1 MDWNLNDIMGEM
13 AKIVGGGT
21 AGVFGGMWAERRA
34 AKSDAVQEL
43 QMLKTE
49 YRDFAATM
57 KTEVKE
63 VRDELDKSRAAE
75 EDCYKKHREAINRID
90 ELDRCIRAVT
100 NIPPKTKPRNGKQ
113 TDGN

>member
-1 MDWNLNDIMGEM
+1 MRTMAWDFNDIGSEIM
-13 AKIVGGGT
+13 KVLGGGT

-49 YRDFAATM
+49 YREFAATM
-57 KTEVKE
+57 KGEVKE
-63 VRDELDKSRAAE
+63 VREELDKSRKAE
-75 EDCYKKHREAINRID
+75 EECHQQHREAMNRID

-100 NIPPKTKPRNGKQ
+100 KIPPKPRKPNG
-113 TDGN
+113 N

>member
-1 MDWNLNDIMGEM
+1 MGEM
-13 AKIVGGGT
+13 AKVIGGGT

-63 VRDELDKSRAAE
+63 VREELDKSRTAE
-75 EDCYKKHREAINRID
+75 EECYKQHRQAMNRID
-90 ELDRCIRAVT
+90 ELDRGIRALMQM
-100 NIPPKTKPRNGKQ
+100 PPKPKR
-113 TDGN
+113 DGN

>member
-1 MDWNLNDIMGEM
+1 MDWTFNEIIGEM
-13 AKIVGGGT
+13 AKVVGGGT

-75 EDCYKKHREAINRID
+75 EECYKKHREAMVRID
-90 ELDRCIRAVT
+90 ELDACIRSLTTTTAK
-100 NIPPKTKPRNGKQ
+100 PKPRRANG
-113 TDGN
+113 N